1 MFVIRGDN
9 RSMYLPIID
18 ENKCLLYFICCSVLQ
33 CKCREPRTLALYNT
47 FLQSK
52 SCFIVPIQR
61 KTVYPHPPQRQSTKV
76 YRVINQRTTW
86 QTNQYTPKCT
96 SPSVWSGEN
105 SDPTLSPQPQ
115 MSETKKP
122 GRTDRTEP
130 PIHTTHDIPTNKMR
144 KDLNCFCFKVA
155 RPQRSGNIRKSCFT
169 GQRTM
174 SLSPARPV
182 NIAWKNAPTATM

>member
-130 PIHTTHDIPTNKMR
+130 PIHTTHDILTNKCA
-144 KDLNCFCFKVA
+144 KTWFASVS
-155 RPQRSGNIRKSCFT
+155 RSPGLSDQEISANHASPD
-169 GQRTM
+169 QRTM
-174 SLSPARPV
+174 SISPARPV
-182 NIAWKNAPTATM
+182 NIAWKNTPTATM